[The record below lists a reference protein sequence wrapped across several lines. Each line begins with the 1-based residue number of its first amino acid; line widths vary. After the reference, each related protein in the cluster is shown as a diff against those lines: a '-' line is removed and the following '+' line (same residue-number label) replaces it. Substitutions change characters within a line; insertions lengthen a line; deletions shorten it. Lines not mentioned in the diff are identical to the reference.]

1 MKTRRSFLRGVPLFS
16 DLSDEQIDQL
26 LTTSL
31 KRSYKKGSIVFC
43 EKEPG
48 DFMLLVLTGQVNIV
62 IYGEENEEL
71 LLHKLGPGSFLGEL
85 ALLDQAPRAAT
96 VITATDADFLQ
107 LMGTEFREL
116 LKSDHRL
123 CTKII
128 DHLTSRVRDM
138 TNQLRMLTMGDVYEK
153 ILRCLVRLAKQNAK
167 IERELYVI
175 DPIPPQ
181 QELAT
186 MIGCSRETV
195 NRAIRD
201 LKTTGFIKEQDG
213 CLRIEERAL
222 KKYWDLG

>member
-1 MKTRRSFLRGVPLFS
+1 M
-16 DLSDEQIDQL
+16 
-26 LTTSL
+26 
-31 KRSYKKGSIVFC
+31 FC